1 MGDVIACDDLGYQ
14 ERRKSTG
21 TTRHT
26 GIGKLIHREEKLE
39 AGAVQQRRKENS
51 GIAGLVALALLL
63 LLLGVANG
71 TDRCPCSAFLW
82 RDERLCSFFLPRG
95 GDLGLLHREGKK
107 RGQNEGLPCE
117 RWCRTHLCDPLGFVS
132 LLLLPRL
139 EEVLSGLELQI
150 DLLRRGRRI

>member
-1 MGDVIACDDLGYQ
+1 MQAMISDI
-14 ERRKSTG
+14 R
-21 TTRHT
+21 
-26 GIGKLIHREEKLE
+26 REEKVLAQHVTPE
-39 AGAVQQRRKENS
+39 KASSSTEKKTGSGSCPAEKERKKNS

-132 LLLLPRL
+132 LLLLSRL

-150 DLLRRGRRI
+150 DLLRRGRQI